1 MTQAVASPFDA
12 PTPSGAVQPPANDA
26 GPPETPID
34 DTPAWKR
41 ATTREEALQALLDDE
56 ELPLDA
62 VTKHQR
68 VSGVIGTHAKRLSQQ
83 QLREQEQQAREQ
95 RRRDLAANGRTAELG
110 QEVAGDYVSDP
121 TTQARD
127 QATQALTAEAQKE
140 LGEIFSGLPKDAQ
153 ERLSERASDGVY
165 NGAFGVGLRTWTA
178 DVIAET
184 VAAELPKA
192 LEKEIKKR
200 DLIPRTV
207 AEAERV
213 NGLGSPDVR
222 RGGSSGAADWE
233 TEIEMAA
240 ELAPLLA
247 AGDREATAQMTQWY
261 RRHRR

>member
-12 PTPSGAVQPPANDA
+12 PTPSGAVQPPADA

-121 TTQARD
+121 TTMARE
-127 QATQALTAEAQKE
+127 QATQALTTEAQRE
-140 LGEIFSGLPKDAQ
+140 LGEIFSGLPKEAQ
-153 ERLSERASDGVY
+153 ERLSERATDGAY
-165 NGAFGVGLRTWTA
+165 NGNFGVGLRVWTA

-192 LEKEIKKR
+192 LDKEIKRR
-200 DLIPRTV
+200 DLIPRAV

-222 RGGSSGAADWE
+222 RGGSSGAADYE
-233 TEIEMAA
+233 TEVEMATA
-240 ELAPLLA
+240 YA
-247 AGDREATAQMTQWY
+247 AGEIDQTVMTNWY

>member
-12 PTPSGAVQPPANDA
+12 PTPSGAVQPPADA